1 MASSGATPNMNASNV
16 KFPLPDG
23 YFPPVKLTP
32 AEIEVYEQRVEI
44 IMKNALAEYNLHEA
58 MGARPDYGSRWSVV
72 GNVEHL
78 TAIREVDPSRAVEA
92 SRIFGRVDGDYRN
105 FIDFYYSVSAQEVFA
120 VNQFMFG
127 YAVDA
132 AVLCNIHTKESNKP
146 HEYLGM
152 KWVCLQPAT
161 LSRKRDMCFL
171 EYLVYTKDLQD
182 RDVGVRITLPL
193 SLDECPPLPDKLKT
207 RRIHS
212 HTVTIVRPT
221 NDGADATQ
229 IFSTS
234 EIDMYKGSNSSSVA
248 TFKKLMTTLSSM
260 ALFADS
266 KRISTH
272 GMLDRSSWAP
282 KKARANCTVCNRKFS
297 PTRRRQH
304 CRLCGEVACRR
315 CMTIRDAPMLD
326 DSASSPARTF
336 QVVKTMFCKACMG
349 KVRDSDTKSVAAD
362 SQDEGAS
369 DAEST
374 GWFAD
379 KSRSRSFDN
388 EYNIAM
394 AGVSSVASLSPAD
407 PSSARSAPPQRED
420 SEDGEC
426 SIESTSLP
434 QGKFSNSIDSEA
446 QSETKTSVS
455 SSQDDEIEVEVTEPV
470 APMMIDLRH
479 LRTMAGAERVVQEIE
494 EEEIRAMRES
504 LAALDFKT
512 VRLVDSPSNA
522 DNEPAQGFSSNR
534 SGKLPP
540 MVEDEDDDD
549 EADVIEIFDDEST
562 QIVSTTRQIVSS
574 PLDESPLDGGAL
586 AEQVLFSSA
595 RSNVSI
601 DQRLQEQEVLL
612 KRLVMAA
619 NSSAGYYPPSARG
632 QQNTFEP

>member
-1 MASSGATPNMNASNV
+1 MNASNV

-32 AEIEVYEQRVEI
+32 AEIEVYEQRVGI

-58 MGARPDYGSRWSVV
+58 MGARPDYGSRWTAV

-78 TAIREVDPSRAVEA
+78 SAIREVDPSRAVES
-92 SRIFGRVDGDYRN
+92 SRIFGRIDGDYRN
-105 FIDFYYSVSAQEVFA
+105 FIDFHYSVTAQQVFA

-132 AVLCNIHTKESNKP
+132 AVLCNIHTKESHKP
-146 HEYLGM
+146 HQYLGM
-152 KWVCLQPAT
+152 KWVCLQPST

-171 EYLVYTKDLQD
+171 EYLVYTKDLQG

-193 SLDECPPLPDKLKT
+193 LLDECPPLPDKLKT

-212 HTVTIVRPT
+212 HTVTIVRPAT
-221 NDGADATQ
+221 SDSTDATQ
-229 IFSTS
+229 IFMTS
-234 EIDMYKGSNSSSVA
+234 EVDMYLGSNSSSVA

-266 KRISTH
+266 KRISMH
-272 GMLDRSSWAP
+272 GMLDRRSWAS

-297 PTRRRQH
+297 TTRRRQH

-315 CMTIRDAPMLD
+315 CMIIRDAPMLD
-326 DSASSPARTF
+326 DGASSAARTF
-336 QVVKTMFCKACMG
+336 QVVKTMFCKACMS
-349 KVRDSDTKSVAAD
+349 KVRGSDVSNLPATD

-374 GWFAD
+374 GWFMD

-388 EYNIAM
+388 ENNFTMTGGSSIA
-394 AGVSSVASLSPAD
+394 SPSPANA
-407 PSSARSAPPQRED
+407 SSARSAPPQIELVED
-420 SEDGEC
+420 SGDDEC
-426 SIESTSLP
+426 AVEGTSLA
-434 QGKFSNSIDSEA
+434 QGKFSSSIDSEA
-446 QSETKTSVS
+446 PSDTKTSVS
-455 SSQDDEIEVEVTEPV
+455 SSQDDEIEVEVMEPV

-479 LRTMAGAERVVQEIE
+479 LRTMAGAERVVQEVE
-494 EEEIRAMRES
+494 EEELRAMRES
-504 LAALDFKT
+504 LAALDFKN
-512 VRLVDSPSNA
+512 VRLVDSPSHT
-522 DNEPAQGFSSNR
+522 DNEGFSSNR
-534 SGKLPP
+534 SGNLPP
-540 MVEDEDDDD
+540 MKEDEDDDAEED
-549 EADVIEIFDDEST
+549 DVIEIIDEPN

-574 PLDESPLDGGAL
+574 PLDESPMDADAL
-586 AEQVLFSSA
+586 AEQALFSSA

-632 QQNTFEP
+632 QQQTFEP